1 MKELKD
7 AALQRPED
15 FYEFGILGE
24 PAIVFPFVMGLHS
37 LKEDFKEDLHDL
49 GGAELFDWWDVLCE
63 LKKGLYMNAEQ
74 RSQEGQPVLEQL
86 KETYEC
92 GDFVISSIEEGVECE
107 FQWLMCQQYTI
118 RNMRLKE
125 AWERWNKMQIIRP
138 VSNEYSGENV
148 LHILIVQGG
157 RANVHISK
165 LFDLVRLQR
174 YKMCLL
180 CAEVSAE

>member
-1 MKELKD
+1 MKFCNLLACLPANAIVRKLVNVMKELKD

-92 GDFVISSIEEGVECE
+92 GDFVISSIEEKTTAVFSMLIKFG
-107 FQWLMCQQYTI
+107 
-118 RNMRLKE
+118 KG
-125 AWERWNKMQIIRP
+125 RP
-138 VSNEYSGENV
+138 NAAASFARENTPT
-148 LHILIVQGG
+148 
-157 RANVHISK
+157 RSATS
-165 LFDLVRLQR
+165 D
-174 YKMCLL
+174 
-180 CAEVSAE
+180 EVMPKW